1 MPGRGQAIRPTEIAP
16 GLVVAIVGGGIGGL
30 ALALA
35 LGRVGVRSVVFEKDG
50 SFGARSQGYGLTM
63 QQGMRTIRRLGI
75 GDAVA
80 VRTGVG
86 AAVLGAR
93 FMLQA

>member
-1 MPGRGQAIRPTEIAP
+1 MPGRGQVIRPTEIAP
-16 GLVVAIVGGGIGGL
+16 GLVVAIVGGGIGG
-30 ALALA
+30 LALA